1 MNIYNDEIVR
11 KTSSF
16 KCYLLIG
23 ILMCGFG
30 IGLFFLIQSLNDPQR
45 HEVSL
50 LDNVIDDWEKEYPH
64 FLNTSVE
71 VRPGNASQVE
81 LLKNFTDPY
90 VGTIQA
96 FPVYKYLSYT
106 ISTVLFNSQVH
117 NITKSNGKEYNIT
130 TDLEIT
136 LESNDTSFTSLVK
149 DVVIHTRKF
158 FPVNAKVC
166 RINSKGYWD
175 HETSACYYRFNTI
188 EICIVVNS
196 FLNVSEKYTNGC
208 DNKEYFKQENAIWTT
223 AETFEDYDFKTIVQ
237 IRSEKDPFVFANYNN
252 LVEFSLSSREF
263 FVLGVTILTIS
274 TIILI
279 VPVVYLCNKRRKRSY
294 LQMSSHA
301 VVKDVI

>member
-1 MNIYNDEIVR
+1 MNIYNDEIVK
-11 KTSSF
+11 KTSQF
-16 KCYLLIG
+16 KCYFLIG
-23 ILMCGFG
+23 VLFCGLG
-30 IGLFFLIQSLNDPQR
+30 IGLFFLIQSLIDPQS

-50 LDNVIDDWEKEYPH
+50 LDNVLDDWEIEYPQ

-90 VGTIQA
+90 ARTIQA
-96 FPVYKYLSYT
+96 FPVYEYLSYSVST
-106 ISTVLFNSQVH
+106 ILFNSQLQ
-117 NITKSNGKEYNIT
+117 NITNSNGKEYNIT

-136 LESNDTSFTSLVK
+136 LKLNDTSITSLVK
-149 DVVIHTRKF
+149 DLVIHTRKY

-166 RINSKGYWD
+166 RINSKGFWD

-196 FLNVSEKYTNGC
+196 FLNVSRKYTNGC
-208 DNKEYFKQENAIWTT
+208 DNKEYFKQENVIWTT
-223 AETFEDYDFKTIVQ
+223 AEPFGNYDFKTIIQ
-237 IRSEKDPFVFANYNN
+237 IRSEKDPFVFASYNN
-252 LVEFSLSSREF
+252 LVEFSLSSREY

-279 VPVVYLCNKRRKRSY
+279 IPIVYLCNRRRKRSY
-294 LQMSSHA
+294 LQMASHA
-301 VVKDVI
+301 VVKDAI